1 MSQAISRHPP
11 SPSQGQS
18 PTSQPPVPRLARDP
32 NDYGVAALEGLAV
45 PVGIRMLTNSESRRG
60 LAVVRLPMDMK
71 GKEHLGMVAAQV
83 TDSTFKTEVLESKI
97 PVLVDF
103 WAPWCGP
110 CRMVSPV
117 VEEIAE
123 QYAEQVKVVKVN
135 TDENPSTA
143 SQYGIRS
150 IPTLMI
156 FKEGQRVDM
165 VVGAVPKTTL
175 ANTLEKYL

>member
-1 MSQAISRHPP
+1 MSAA
-11 SPSQGQS
+11 SP
-18 PTSQPPVPRLARDP
+18 
-32 NDYGVAALEGLAV
+32 
-45 PVGIRMLTNSESRRG
+45 
-60 LAVVRLPMDMK
+60 
-71 GKEHLGMVAAQV
+71 V
-83 TDSTFKTEVLESKI
+83 TDASFKEQVLDSEV

-110 CRMVSPV
+110 CRMVAPV
-117 VEEIAE
+117 VDELAE
-123 QYAEQVKVVKVN
+123 QYEGQVKVVKLN
-135 TDENPSTA
+135 TDENPQVA

-156 FKEGQRVDM
+156 FKDGQRVDM

>member
-1 MSQAISRHPP
+1 MS
-11 SPSQGQS
+11 
-18 PTSQPPVPRLARDP
+18 
-32 NDYGVAALEGLAV
+32 AAV
-45 PVGIRMLTNSESRRG
+45 
-60 LAVVRLPMDMK
+60 
-71 GKEHLGMVAAQV
+71 QV
-83 TDSTFKTEVLESKI
+83 TDASFKQDVLESEV

-110 CRMVSPV
+110 CRMVAPV
-117 VEEIAE
+117 VDEIAQ
-123 QYAEQVKVVKVN
+123 QYDGQVKVVKLN
-135 TDENPSTA
+135 TDENPNVA

-156 FKEGQRVDM
+156 LRDGQRVDM